1 MIKSEQIVGFAK
13 LLEKFRKII
22 ITMLVIVII
31 AASLMYFEAD
41 FIIGIL
47 EKPIHG
53 ANLYFM
59 APAEGIMVKMKIAF
73 LGGIVISFPFIAYLL
88 IYQTGSKLT
97 VKVRRILYFFVTPV
111 AVLLFIGGILFGYKL
126 LLPSTIGF
134 LMSSG
139 NEFMKANLSGDNY
152 FSFIETILLAVGL
165 IFELP
170 LVLIALSRINIV
182 NSKMLKGKR
191 KIALMASLI
200 AVAFIAPS
208 LDAMTFVLVTLPII
222 GLYEISIWC
231 VYLLEKSDK
240 KKQSS
245 KASENK

>member
-1 MIKSEQIVGFAK
+1 MIKSEQIVGFTK
-13 LLEKFRKII
+13 LMGKFRKTI
-22 ITMLVIVII
+22 ITVLVIVII

-47 EKPIHG
+47 TEPLHG
-53 ANLYFM
+53 IKIYFM
-59 APAEGIMVKMKIAF
+59 TPVEGIMVKMKIAF

-88 IYQTGSKLT
+88 IYKTSSRLT

-111 AVLLFIGGILFGYKL
+111 AVLFFIGGILFGYKL
-126 LLPSTIGF
+126 LLPSTISF

-139 NEFMKANLSGDNY
+139 NEFMNANLSGDNY

-191 KIALMASLI
+191 KIALMISLI
-200 AVAFIAPS
+200 AVALIAPS
-208 LDAMTFVLVTLPII
+208 LDAMTFILVTLPII
-222 GLYEISIWC
+222 GLYEISIWG

-240 KKQSS
+240 RKRSS
-245 KASENK
+245 